1 MIRKLIP
8 SKRATSG
15 TCLLQHQ
22 AGAAQFG
29 CYDTDGKTLTG
40 IRCIKNCQDAS
51 SGQKKSCFLHCPLDG
66 KQFRSRRK
74 WCIKRNNARKQA
86 HRLPVICTGGRWACL
101 VVYNLRLRSNAAS
114 ASALRISSSRVSRF
128 QMRMRQ
134 DTSRCAGEFGNSI
147 MPGCKKMRRL
157 PGKSRR
163 EKVCSFHHLLICCF
177 LMP

>member
-1 MIRKLIP
+1 MH
-8 SKRATSG
+8 AA
-15 TCLLQHQ
+15 LLPRL
-22 AGAAQFG
+22 GY
-29 CYDTDGKTLTG
+29 YDTNGKTLTG
-40 IRCIKNCQDAS
+40 IGCIKNCQKTCS
-51 SGQKKSCFLHCPLDG
+51 WQKNLAFFHCPLDG
-66 KQFRSRRK
+66 ERFRSRRK

-134 DTSRCAGEFGNSI
+134 DTSRCAGEFGI
-147 MPGCKKMRRL
+147 VLCPDAKMRRL
-157 PGKSRR
+157 PGESRR
-163 EKVCSFHHLLICCF
+163 EKVCSFHQLLIYCF

>member
-15 TCLLQHQ
+15 TCLLQHP

-40 IRCIKNCQDAS
+40 IRCIKNCQDAC

-66 KQFRSRRK
+66 EQFRSRRK

-147 MPGCKKMRRL
+147 MPDAKKCGGFR
-157 PGKSRR
+157 GKVAVR
-163 EKVCSFHHLLICCF
+163 KYAVFIICSSAVS
-177 LMP
+177 

>member
-15 TCLLQHQ
+15 TCLLQHP

-40 IRCIKNCQDAS
+40 IHCIKNCQDAC

-74 WCIKRNNARKQA
+74 WCIKLNNARKQA
-86 HRLPVICTGGRWACL
+86 HRLPVICTGGRWAWLYTISLTLECRF
-101 VVYNLRLRSNAAS
+101 RLGFTDFLFARF
-114 ASALRISSSRVSRF
+114 RF

-147 MPGCKKMRRL
+147 MPDAKKC
-157 PGKSRR
+157 GGFR
-163 EKVCSFHHLLICCF
+163 EKVAVRKYAVFIICSSAVS
-177 LMP
+177 